1 MEKVFELKIVT
12 PFKEFY
18 FGKAIKLNTETKV
31 GRIGILYHRLPI
43 IAELKPTITELVKD
57 NGEKVKFF
65 SSEGILKV
73 VNDKVYMYCE
83 ACQLPREIDIE
94 RAKKSKLD
102 AEKRLK
108 NPTEVDD
115 VGLLNLTI
123 ERAIKRIELVETK
136 HE

>member
-12 PFKEFY
+12 PFKDFY

-31 GRIGILYHRLPI
+31 GRIGILYHRLPMI
-43 IAELKPTITELVKD
+43 LELKPTITELVKD
-57 NGEKVKFF
+57 DGEKVRFF

-83 ACQLPREIDIE
+83 DCQLPHEIDIE
-94 RAKKSKLD
+94 RAKKSKSD
-102 AEKRLK
+102 AEKRME

-123 ERAIKRIELVETK
+123 ERAIKRIKLVETK